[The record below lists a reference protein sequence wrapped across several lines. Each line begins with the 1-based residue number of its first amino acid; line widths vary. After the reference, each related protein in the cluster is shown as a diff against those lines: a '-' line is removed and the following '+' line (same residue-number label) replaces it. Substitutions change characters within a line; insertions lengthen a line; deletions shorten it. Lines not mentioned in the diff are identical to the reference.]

1 MEVLFLVGRIIFGG
15 YFVMSGMNHFTKLGT
30 MSGYAQ
36 SKGTPAPAAAVIGTG
51 ILLVLGGLSFLLGV
65 EPLLGGALLV
75 IFVIGV
81 SFKIHDFWT
90 VQDPQAR
97 MGEVVNF
104 TKNMALLGAILI
116 LMSYRTP
123 WPYSLHLG

>member
-1 MEVLFLVGRIIFGG
+1 MNILFLVGRIIFGG

-36 SKGTPAPAAAVIGTG
+36 SKGTPAPTAAVVGTG
-51 ILLVLGGLSFLLGV
+51 VLLLLGGLSFLLGV
-65 EPLLGGALLV
+65 QPLIGGTLLV
-75 IFVIGV
+75 IFLLGV

-90 VQDPQAR
+90 VQDPQMK

-116 LMSYRTP
+116 LMSYPVP
-123 WPYSLHLG
+123 WPYSL